1 MHAVHDSLIA
11 LTYVAMV
18 LSPCIVASW
27 GDVLSFEHMM
37 RLVRSR
43 DRASFFT
50 MLAGIRAERLAR
62 MAAVDE
68 EPRFATFR
76 ISWPPP
82 AFGSASGSQDM
93 IEASQGQMTPGSIAF
108 VQAQWR
114 IGRRLA
120 AIVEANRVAAEAQQQ
135 PAVQEPVAQ
144 QPVAMETAEV
154 PFAWVSAAER
164 TYAAP
169 MAGVTPSVEELE
181 ALYALVT
188 PRGKEQPMSAAAV
201 ERSMGEADLV
211 AAGSD
216 PGKARQGEP
225 PGIPAGSRGAEYY
238 DAAA

>member
-27 GDVLSFEHMM
+27 GDVLSFEHVM

-50 MLAGIRAERLAR
+50 VLAGIRAERLAR
-62 MAAVDE
+62 MAALDE
-68 EPRFATFR
+68 EPRFAAFR

-82 AFGSASGSQDM
+82 AFANASGSQDM
-93 IEASQGQMTPGSIAF
+93 IEASLGQMTPGSIAF
-108 VQAQWR
+108 VQAQLR

-120 AIVEANRVAAEAQQQ
+120 SIAEANRVAAEAPQQ
-135 PAVQEPVAQ
+135 PAVQEPV
-144 QPVAMETAEV
+144 VAMETAEV

-181 ALYALVT
+181 ALYALET
-188 PRGKEQPMSAAAV
+188 PRGKEQPMSAAA
-201 ERSMGEADLV
+201 SMSEADLV

-216 PGKARQGEP
+216 PGQARQGEP
-225 PGIPAGSRGAEYY
+225 PGFAAGSRGAEYY